1 MSTGHVSKA
10 DDVALAAMSAE
21 EREARFAKSE
31 TATAA
36 DKCKSDEGD
45 AGAWEPPAMHEGDA
59 GAWPG
64 WECPAMQDWLNWNKK

>member
-1 MSTGHVSKA
+1 MSDSGGDREMGKGPDRA
-10 DDVALAAMSAE
+10 QAKDRAGKKKVAG
-21 EREARFAKSE
+21 AKSE

-36 DKCKSDEGD
+36 DKCKSDEG
-45 AGAWEPPAMHEGDA
+45 EA